1 MTLWKRYTRL
11 LITAVRSQQPVI
23 LTSVG
28 ITALVLFIRWLGIL
42 QAGELA
48 LGDLLFR
55 VRPPESHEERILIVE
70 ITEEDIQDSG
80 KWPIPDRQINRLLK
94 ALDAQQPRA
103 IGLDIYRDLIVEP
116 GHEELAET
124 FKNLETLIAIEEA
137 PDRISRGVAP
147 PPHLAPKQIGFN
159 NVVQDSDGWVR
170 RALLYLHVGEEFRTS
185 FAMRLAMLYLN
196 DYGIKPQ
203 GSTRN
208 STWLQ
213 LNQRVFPPLTGNT
226 GPYIRTDNGGYQV
239 LLNFRDPQRFDT
251 VSMGEV
257 LAGEVP
263 AGLIRDRIVV
273 IGTQANS
280 VKDLFF
286 IPYSGR
292 FVGQPREVPGVSIH
306 ANLISQI
313 LSAALDNRP
322 LLSAWPEVIEGLWT
336 LLWAVV
342 GALVIWR
349 IRNPLNYLAAL
360 ISLTML
366 MTGVVYGAF
375 MGGWWIPVVP
385 PLLGLIGSAGVLQ
398 GILGY
403 QEEELK
409 RSTEFL
415 RSVIDNIPD
424 PIFVKD
430 TQYRWL
436 ILNQAF
442 CDFTGFPRDRLLGR
456 TDYDVFPKSEANV
469 FRQTEQA
476 LFAEGIARESEEQYT
491 DSYGETYLS
500 ATKRSL
506 HQDAAGN
513 VFLVG
518 VIRDITERKRV
529 EEELRRTTAELT
541 RSNHELQRTRDRL
554 KELAY
559 SDSLTGLANRKS
571 FYESLRSTLKWGQKN
586 QQLVGLLYLD
596 LDGFKLVNDTLGHN
610 FGDLLLKAVAGRVSN
625 CLRESDVVARLG
637 GDEFTVILPGIK
649 QPEDVDIVAD
659 KIIGTLTQPFMLNDH
674 PVSVTVSIGSSVYPQ
689 DGDMDAVLINKADQA
704 MYRAKH
710 LGRNQHHRI
719 PVTAEVESDAT
730 L

>member
-1 MTLWKRYTRL
+1 MTLWKRYTQQ
-11 LITAVRSQQPVI
+11 LIKTARSPHPVVF
-23 LTSVG
+23 TSVG
-28 ITALVLFIRWLGIL
+28 IAVLVLSIRWLGVL

-55 VRPPESHEERILIVE
+55 VRPPEPHEARILVVE
-70 ITEEDIQDSG
+70 ITEEDIQESG
-80 KWPIPDRQINRLLK
+80 TWPIPDRQINRLLQ
-94 ALDAQQPRA
+94 ALNTQQPRA
-103 IGLDIYRDLIVEP
+103 IGLDIYRDLPVQP
-116 GHEELAET
+116 GHDELVET
-124 FKNLETLIAIEEA
+124 FVSLETLIAIEQA
-137 PDRISRGVAP
+137 PDRSSRGVAP
-147 PPHLAPKQIGFN
+147 PPNLASEQIGFN

-170 RALLYLHVGEEFRTS
+170 RALLYLHVGDELRTS
-185 FAMRLAMLYLN
+185 FAMRLAAIYLE
-196 DYGIKPQ
+196 DRGLKPKASAQ
-203 GSTRN
+203 N
-208 STWLQ
+208 PKWLQ
-213 LNQRVFPPLTGNT
+213 LNQQVFPPLTGNE
-226 GPYIRTDNGGYQV
+226 GPYIRADDGGYQI
-239 LLNFRDPQRFDT
+239 LLNYRDPTRFDT

-257 LAGEVP
+257 LAGEVR
-263 AGLIRDRIVV
+263 ADLIRDRIVV
-273 IGTQANS
+273 IGTNANS
-280 VKDLFF
+280 VKDSFF

-292 FVGQPREVPGVSIH
+292 FVGQPQDVPGVSIH

-322 LLSAWPEVIEGLWT
+322 LISVWPESVEGLWT
-336 LLWAVV
+336 LLWSVV
-342 GALVIWR
+342 GALVIWK
-349 IRNPLNYLAAL
+349 IRNPIQYLAAL

-366 MTGVVYGAF
+366 MMGVVYGAF
-375 MGGWWIPVVP
+375 IGGWWIPVVP
-385 PLLGLIGSAGVLQ
+385 PLLSLVGSAGVLQ

-442 CDFTGFPRDRLLGR
+442 CDFTGFRRDRLLGQ
-456 TDYDVFPKSEANV
+456 TDYDVFPTAEAQV

-541 RSNHELQRTRDRL
+541 RSNHELQMTRDRL

-571 FYESLRSTLKWGQKN
+571 FYESLRSTLNWGQKN

-610 FGDLLLKAVAGRVSN
+610 FGDLLLKAVAGRVNN
-625 CLRESDVVARLG
+625 CLRDSDIVARLG

-649 QPEDVDIVAD
+649 QPEDVDIVAE
-659 KIIGTLTQPFMLNDH
+659 KIIATLTQSFMLNDH

-689 DGDMDAVLINKADQA
+689 DGETDVVLINKADQA
-704 MYRAKH
+704 MYRAKN

-719 PVTAEVESDAT
+719 PITVESDAA